1 MGFGQPE
8 NMAGRLPTTPD
19 PYDPAMASGA
29 GDDDDV
35 RPWWV
40 RLDPEGRAWRNATR
54 GVVMAVPLF
63 AAYAALDLVV
73 WAPWAFIGLLN
84 TLLPDIG
91 GPLRP
96 RLRTSVEI
104 LIGSVAAAFLGALV
118 ADQPVALVVA
128 MFLVAFGAAYVGVL
142 SPYLAAAG
150 TSVLLVFLLSAGSP
164 TDEISAAGWRAA
176 NVAIGAALAVIAIV
190 AVVPAPRRRRVEP
203 ALAGAFTA
211 VAALLEP
218 TAARGP
224 AAPDAIEESAR
235 AAVTAMAT
243 AVTAQR
249 WPPLSRTRVDRARLA
264 FAHDLQSLF
273 ARAVAIH
280 RSDRAGHAPS
290 VTDQHRRTAATGL
303 RALGAWLVDDGP
315 GPDGSALRAAAGS
328 TAAIALDLRDEAAIA
343 VGDTEA
349 LERFRV
355 ARRVQDACHL
365 TSVLAD
371 GAAAAAFH
379 TEQSAPVAREGV
391 VDVTRSQST
400 YGERLRLNLSPDSMT
415 FRHAVRL
422 ATACALAV
430 GVEQWLHLVHGY
442 WAVLTVVVTLRT
454 SRGAS
459 ASRSLDRL
467 LGTVGGVLLASVSI
481 AVAARSEARTAVIMV
496 LTVVALAATLWTGA
510 ARLRWAWGV
519 VAITYCVL
527 TMFQLETPGD
537 WPIEAE
543 RVIAT
548 VIGLTIALGVAYL
561 LWPGS
566 SALALRR
573 AIGAAAGALATVA
586 ASVRESSLGRSPA
599 VALADA
605 RRRGDRLV
613 LQARTTL
620 GAAGREGS
628 LGPGSPLTTA
638 VLELEQ
644 AAELMRRIDDSLTGT
659 FRTPPEGPA
668 ARLVEATTGAA
679 EGALQQAA
687 AAFGTGEPTPGDDAP
702 DVVAARSWQ
711 ALPTGTVVEP
721 QVLDAVADLG
731 TLGHRGA
738 DLAALG
744 LRSDDGAVNGA

>member
-1 MGFGQPE
+1 MVSGEGE
-8 NMAGRLPTTPD
+8 AGV
-19 PYDPAMASGA
+19 G
-29 GDDDDV
+29 

-63 AAYAALDLVV
+63 ATYAALDLVV

-96 RLRTSVEI
+96 RLRTGIEI
-104 LIGSVAAAFLGALV
+104 LVGSVAAAFLGALV
-118 ADQPVALVVA
+118 ADEPVALVAA
-128 MFLVAFGAAYVGVL
+128 MFLVAFGAAYIGVL

-164 TDEISAAGWRAA
+164 TDELSSAGWRAA
-176 NVAIGAALAVIAIV
+176 NVAIGAVLAVIAIV

-203 ALAGAFTA
+203 ALAGACTA
-211 VAALLEP
+211 VADLLEP
-218 TAARGP
+218 TGDRGP
-224 AAPDAIEESAR
+224 AASDDIEEHAR
-235 AAVTAMAT
+235 TAVTEMVT

-280 RSDRAGHAPS
+280 RSDRAGHAPGA
-290 VTDQHRRTAATGL
+290 TDPHRRTAADGL
-303 RALGAWLVDDGP
+303 RGLAAWLVDQGP

-328 TAAIALDLRDEAAIA
+328 TASIALELRADAAAA
-343 VGDTEA
+343 VGDPEA
-349 LERFRV
+349 LDRFRV

-379 TEQSAPVAREGV
+379 TGRAEPAARDGI
-391 VDVTRSQST
+391 VDVTHSQSA
-400 YGERLRLNLSPDSMT
+400 YGQRLRMNLSPDSMT

-459 ASRSLDRL
+459 ASRSVDRL
-467 LGTVGGVLLASVSI
+467 LGTVGGVVLASVSI

-519 VAITYCVL
+519 VAITSCVL

-548 VIGLTIALGVAYL
+548 VLGLTIALGVAYL

-566 SALALRR
+566 SAIALRR
-573 AIGAAAGALATVA
+573 AIGAASESLATLA
-586 ASVRESSLGRSPA
+586 ASVRESALGRSPA
-599 VALADA
+599 VAVADA
-605 RRRGDRLV
+605 RRRSDRLV

-628 LGPGSPLTTA
+628 LGSGSTLTTA

-659 FRTPPEGPA
+659 FRTPPVGPA
-668 ARLVEATTGAA
+668 AELVEATTGAA
-679 EGALQQAA
+679 ERGLRAAA
-687 AAFGTGEPTPGDDAP
+687 AAFGTGEASGSVDGA
-702 DVVAARSWQ
+702 DVVAAHSWR
-711 ALPTGTVVEP
+711 ALPPGTAVEP

-744 LRSDDGAVNGA
+744 GGPDDGAVNGA